1 MAIHTTTTT
10 TTTTPRE
17 VHVSQPPPTKLWQH
31 GDQYAGETLDPASA
45 AADPFDQFRAW
56 FAAAEA
62 AGVPA
67 VNAMTLATVNADGTP
82 AARVVLLKELD
93 ASGLTFFTN
102 YDSAKGQQL
111 AAHPAA
117 ALVFYW
123 APQHRQVRV
132 EGAVERV
139 TAAESDA
146 YFAVRPRGSQI
157 GALASPQSRELGSR
171 DELVAR
177 VATVEAELAGATPA
191 RPGHWGG
198 FRVIPRVFEFWQG
211 QDSRLH
217 DRVRYQRDGAGWRR
231 VRLAP

>member
-1 MAIHTTTTT
+1 MSE
-10 TTTTPRE
+10 PL
-17 VHVSQPPPTKLWQH
+17 STKLWQH
-31 GDQYAGETLDPASA
+31 GTQYAGDALDPATA
-45 AADPFDQFRAW
+45 APDPFTQFRAW

-62 AGVPA
+62 AAVPA
-67 VNAMTLATVNADGTP
+67 VNAMTLATVQADGTP

-93 ASGLTFFTN
+93 AVGLTFYTN
-102 YDSAKGQQL
+102 YDSDKGRQL

-139 TAAESDA
+139 SAAESDA
-146 YFAVRPRGSQI
+146 YFAVRPRGSQV
-157 GALASPQSRELGSR
+157 GAIASPQSRVLGSR

-177 VATVEAELAGATPA
+177 VADVEADLAGLAPA
-191 RPGHWGG
+191 RPAHWGG
-198 FRVIPRVFEFWQG
+198 FRVVPRVFEFWQG

-217 DRVRYQRDGAGWRR
+217 DRVRYVRHASAATGWRR
-231 VRLAP
+231 ERLAP